1 MPTNESTHPLGD
13 LEADEI
19 DPAVAEALTPYQTEW
34 LRTQCRELGLKKLQ
48 VLRQALFEWIKE
60 HPDYRF
66 SAATFG
72 SEMQVALEDFISRH
86 NEEYFFVPRDGS
98 S

>member
-1 MPTNESTHPLGD
+1 MPNNDSTHPLGD

-19 DPAVAEALTPYQTEW
+19 DPAVAEALTPYQIEW
-34 LRTQCRELGLKKLQ
+34 LRTQSSRLGLKKLQ
-48 VLRQALFEWIKE
+48 VLRQALFEWIRE

-72 SEMQVALEDFISRH
+72 SEMRDALENYINRH
-86 NEEYFFVPRDGS
+86 SEEFFFVPRVP
-98 S
+98 

>member
-1 MPTNESTHPLGD
+1 MPTNDSTHPLGD

-19 DPAVAEALTPYQTEW
+19 DPAVAEALTPYQAEW
-34 LRTQCRELGLKKLQ
+34 LRTQCSELGLKKLQ
-48 VLRQALFEWIKE
+48 VLRQALFEWIRE

-72 SEMQVALEDFISRH
+72 SEMRVALENYISRH
-86 NEEYFFVPRDGS
+86 SEEFFFVPRGGQ
-98 S
+98 

>member
-1 MPTNESTHPLGD
+1 MPTNDSTHPLGD

-34 LRTQCRELGLKKLQ
+34 LRTQCLELGLKKLQ

-72 SEMQVALEDFISRH
+72 SEMRVALEDFISRH